1 MKFEDDFTPQPKPIR
16 PNSARETYAI
26 AEGKIGGLIQSS
38 NAVEDKEE
46 ASCEEMEI
54 PVDEAEGNSQVEE
67 QEDQGQC
74 VIQCVIFVVVDIL
87 SIHWNG
93 HSNQHMFFTV
103 LENK

>member
-26 AEGKIGGLIQSS
+26 AESKIGGLIQSS

-54 PVDEAEGNSQVEE
+54 PVDEAEGNSQVEGQE
-67 QEDQGQC
+67 VEDQGQ
-74 VIQCVIFVVVDIL
+74 
-87 SIHWNG
+87 
-93 HSNQHMFFTV
+93 
-103 LENK
+103 